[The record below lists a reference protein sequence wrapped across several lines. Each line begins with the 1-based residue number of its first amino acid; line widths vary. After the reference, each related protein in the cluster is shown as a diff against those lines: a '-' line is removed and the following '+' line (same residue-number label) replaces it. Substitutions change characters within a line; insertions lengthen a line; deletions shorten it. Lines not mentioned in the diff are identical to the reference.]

1 MKIRKKWHAEIQKL
15 RQESD
20 FAALAAKKKEEFIQF
35 LNRGKNARYVALLM
49 AAAVLLAGIQA
60 GKGMT
65 SSQKYL
71 IRKDGTVSAL
81 IRNDRKQRAEF
92 PLSVEASRDGKSIQK
107 DVTVILGEDGTAKIR
122 EHRDPKKELKQA
134 VQNAVRNA
142 ETAGTEKVTLPAE
155 LADGTRMRWE
165 KKGEYKFILVL
176 LMGPLLVSGLY
187 VQDRNKQKRAE
198 KEKEASVLCALPSFN
213 DQLIMLL
220 NCGMVFS
227 DAFLMIAEGYRRQEQ
242 KSRFSQLILNV
253 QERSEEYHQS
263 LIRTLAEIAREEK
276 IEEFSR
282 FAETVSDSQL
292 RGTDMLDSLEKERDV
307 LWETRKNTA
316 IKKGKLAETR
326 LAFPLA
332 LLLLVLIVITAAPA
346 VLQVR

>member
-107 DVTVILGEDGTAKIR
+107 DVTVILG
-122 EHRDPKKELKQA
+122 
-134 VQNAVRNA
+134 
-142 ETAGTEKVTLPAE
+142 
-155 LADGTRMRWE
+155 
-165 KKGEYKFILVL
+165 
-176 LMGPLLVSGLY
+176 
-187 VQDRNKQKRAE
+187 
-198 KEKEASVLCALPSFN
+198 
-213 DQLIMLL
+213 
-220 NCGMVFS
+220 
-227 DAFLMIAEGYRRQEQ
+227 
-242 KSRFSQLILNV
+242 
-253 QERSEEYHQS
+253 
-263 LIRTLAEIAREEK
+263 
-276 IEEFSR
+276 
-282 FAETVSDSQL
+282 
-292 RGTDMLDSLEKERDV
+292 
-307 LWETRKNTA
+307 
-316 IKKGKLAETR
+316 
-326 LAFPLA
+326 
-332 LLLLVLIVITAAPA
+332 
-346 VLQVR
+346 

>member
-1 MKIRKKWHAEIQKL
+1 M
-15 RQESD
+15 
-20 FAALAAKKKEEFIQF
+20 
-35 LNRGKNARYVALLM
+35 
-49 AAAVLLAGIQA
+49 
-60 GKGMT
+60 
-65 SSQKYL
+65 
-71 IRKDGTVSAL
+71 
-81 IRNDRKQRAEF
+81 
-92 PLSVEASRDGKSIQK
+92 
-107 DVTVILGEDGTAKIR
+107 
-122 EHRDPKKELKQA
+122 
-134 VQNAVRNA
+134 
-142 ETAGTEKVTLPAE
+142 TLPAE

-176 LMGPLLVSGLY
+176 LMGPLLISGLY

-263 LIRTLAEIAREEK
+263 LIRTLAETAREEK

-292 RGTDMLDSLEKERDV
+292 RGTDMLASLEKERDV